1 LVIARF
7 RIISDFGIFVITT
20 HERYISKS
28 LETKPDCVTETFGL
42 DAQTAEV
49 QTAEAHP
56 RECDVE
62 AGHYEEPEGWEFG

>member
-1 LVIARF
+1 M
-7 RIISDFGIFVITT
+7 
-20 HERYISKS
+20 
-28 LETKPDCVTETFGL
+28 KPDCVNSHTETFGL
-42 DAQTAEV
+42 DA